1 MEIIMEKNDI
11 IKISTDD
18 QETILLFK
26 NMSLIVNE
34 IMNYYSY

>member
-1 MEIIMEKNDI
+1 MEIIMEKIDI

-18 QETILLFK
+18 QETVLLFK
-26 NMSLIVNE
+26 NMSLSVNE